1 MCCSA
6 GKTTFT
12 SDQARV
18 ISADLVQ
25 PASLIADAAAQGIDF
40 GEPVA
45 VLTLGVLHF
54 VPDTADP
61 HTAVATI
68 REALPPGSYL
78 ALSHGEDG
86 AESDQIAAT
95 YRDAGI
101 PGSPRVRTDILRF
114 FGDFELQPPGLVP
127 VAEWRTEPGHVDTN
141 ADALRPLVGGVAR
154 RRLGRAFPLYK
165 HA

>member
-1 MCCSA
+1 LLHA
-6 GKTTFT
+6 QALLAK
-12 SDQARV
+12 SDQVRV

-25 PASLIADAAAQGIDF
+25 PESLLADAAAQGIDF
-40 GEPVA
+40 GRPLA
-45 VLTLGVLHF
+45 VLILGLLHF
-54 VPDTADP
+54 VPDMANP

-68 REALPPGSYL
+68 REAPPPGSSL

-127 VAEWRTEPGHVDTN
+127 VAQWRTEPGHVEPN
-141 ADALRPLVGGVAR
+141 PDALRPLIGGVAR
-154 RRLGRAFPLYK
+154 RRLGRAFPLCK